1 MKKFALILCAALLCP
16 FLRAQDS
23 TEALRQLLEGSRVS
37 FKYSLTV
44 QDKVQVR
51 TNGTALIDGEC
62 YSISGNGLEI
72 FCDGSTKWTIDSE
85 AHEVYLESSEGT
97 REFLADPA
105 AWLQQVHNLTV
116 GEKAVSGVFRDPA
129 QGTEI
134 SFRFTSISS
143 APQSGSISGFVFD
156 TSSLGPEW
164 VVTDLR

>member
-1 MKKFALILCAALLCP
+1 MKKLALILFAAALCP
-16 FLRAQDS
+16 VLRAQDN
-23 TEALRQLLEGSRVS
+23 TAALKQLLDGNRVS
-37 FKYSLTV
+37 FKYSLTM

-72 FCDGSTKWTIDSE
+72 YCDGSTKWTIDSE
-85 AHEVYLESSEGT
+85 AREVYLESSEGT

-105 AWLQQVHNLTV
+105 AWLELVHNLTV

-143 APQSGSISGFVFD
+143 SPQSGSTSGFVFD
-156 TSSLGPEW
+156 TSSLGPGW